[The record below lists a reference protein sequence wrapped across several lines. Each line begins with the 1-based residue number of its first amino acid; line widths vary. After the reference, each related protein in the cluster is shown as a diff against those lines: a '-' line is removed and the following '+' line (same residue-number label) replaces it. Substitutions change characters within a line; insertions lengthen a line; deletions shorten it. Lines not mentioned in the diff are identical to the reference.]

1 MTLTELI
8 PIISGITSTAAALFA
23 YIGKEAVSSLQE
35 EHRSNIRRIE
45 EEHKND
51 LLKQFEL
58 FKRATEFASKIDET
72 HFNLRKESYAVL
84 WRITSK
90 LPKWP
95 VNDKFKYDDLHE
107 YSLKLCSWYFG
118 DQTELALWYKSR
130 NLENNCS
137 EKFYTEG
144 VNLNK
149 QNVLPGGMLLTE
161 DAKEAYFELQEKIAQ
176 IKTKGQS
183 KLDSTLA
190 KEDYEAVRSAS
201 SALRTELAKDL
212 LTRKEVTVGQS

>member
-58 FKRATEFASKIDET
+58 FKRVTEFASKIDET

-144 VNLNK
+144 VDLNK

>member
-8 PIISGITSTAAALFA
+8 PIISGITSTAAAFFA
-23 YIGKEAVSSLQE
+23 YIGKEAVSALQE

-51 LLKQFEL
+51 LLRQFEL

-84 WRITSK
+84 WRITSQ

-95 VNDKFKYDDLHE
+95 VNDKFTYKDLYE
-107 YSLKLCSWYFG
+107 YSLRLCSWYFG
-118 DQTELALWYKSR
+118 DQTELTGWYKSK
-130 NLENNCS
+130 NLESDYNDRY
-137 EKFYTEG
+137 YTEK
-144 VNLNK
+144 VDLNK

-176 IKTKGQS
+176 IRVKGQS
-183 KLDSTLA
+183 KLASTLA
-190 KEDYEAVRSAS
+190 KEDYEAVRNAS
-201 SALRTELAKDL
+201 SALRTELTKDL
-212 LTRKEVTVGQS
+212 LTRKEVPVSLS